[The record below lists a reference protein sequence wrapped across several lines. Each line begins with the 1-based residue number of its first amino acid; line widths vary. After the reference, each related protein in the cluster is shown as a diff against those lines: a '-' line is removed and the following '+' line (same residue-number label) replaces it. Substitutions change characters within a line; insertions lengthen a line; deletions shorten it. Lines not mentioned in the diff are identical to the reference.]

1 MQFKPF
7 SPLFQYTCATD
18 AIQDGGQMVLH
29 SDGDEDGDLDLEE
42 TDEALEGDV
51 KKKRGGAPT

>member
-1 MQFKPF
+1 
-7 SPLFQYTCATD
+7 
-18 AIQDGGQMVLH
+18 MVLH